1 HAVPHEAVQDPQE
14 GEVGVGDRLV
24 QPVFLQEV
32 LVLGMP
38 DIGEVAVQ
46 DETEITSRLG
56 GHRDPWVSEPGDVP
70 LANSA
75 ASLACS
81 RARRSRSARS
91 SSGDRCPAKG
101 GVGTNSSDRAGSGF
115 RRRRNRTRIQRSS
128 SRVDTPARGVCTTF
142 ERVIAWNRPVRAT
155 NPRSAQKDFSADQ
168 RRTYQ
173 LRASSPMSMSKVWWA
188 LVPSKWI
195 SETSKNRRTARAPCI
210 SVPSAC
216 WAWRR
221 LSGVTSQ

>member
-1 HAVPHEAVQDPQE
+1 HAIPHEAVQDPQE

-56 GHRDPWVSEPGDVP
+56 GHRDPWNSEPGDVP

-75 ASLACS
+75 ASLACT

-91 SSGDRCPAKG
+91 SSGARSPTKDWAR
-101 GVGTNSSDRAGSGF
+101 TNSSGRTGSGF
-115 RRRRNRTRIQRSS
+115 RT
-128 SRVDTPARGVCTTF
+128 
-142 ERVIAWNRPVRAT
+142 
-155 NPRSAQKDFSADQ
+155 
-168 RRTYQ
+168 
-173 LRASSPMSMSKVWWA
+173 
-188 LVPSKWI
+188 
-195 SETSKNRRTARAPCI
+195 
-210 SVPSAC
+210 
-216 WAWRR
+216 
-221 LSGVTSQ
+221 